1 MLAAACDIHHDRR
14 DKIPVKIFDE
24 KTQSAGWALAA
35 FLKSRIFNENLFPAE
50 SKPVFSNARF
60 VNSLIQ

>member
-24 KTQSAGWALAA
+24 QSQSAG
-35 FLKSRIFNENLFPAE
+35 
-50 SKPVFSNARF
+50 
-60 VNSLIQ
+60 